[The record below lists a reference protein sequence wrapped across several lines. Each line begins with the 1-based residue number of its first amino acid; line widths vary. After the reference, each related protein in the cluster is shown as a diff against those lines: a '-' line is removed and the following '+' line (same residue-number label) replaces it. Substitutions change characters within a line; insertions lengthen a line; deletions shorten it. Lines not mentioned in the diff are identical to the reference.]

1 MMKLG
6 ISIFVMIPS
15 IIEQKTLHHMIVK
28 LCSVKIILIVQDSQ
42 GHTIKVAQR
51 AQLQIIIKLLL
62 FTQV

>member
-6 ISIFVMIPS
+6 ISIFVMIPN
-15 IIEQKTLHHMIVK
+15 IIEAKTLHLMIVK
-28 LCSVKIILIVQDSQ
+28 LCSVKIMVTVQDSQ
-42 GHTIKVAQR
+42 GHIIKVAQR